1 MHFPKN
7 SLRENIEILIGGALL
22 LGFVSTP
29 QSIDIYGTPKPLSSC
44 AIRQQSAV
52 FSPKI
57 AALGFRKTADVFQK
71 KSLQFFFMPR
81 FLNLHVSNANAASW
95 WDVALSISQ
104 FEMVL
109 FLMPFNDKDFCLQKM
124 SSISPFETFYLFSWI
139 FIWWLQIFCKSPLM
153 CFMEVQKLQE
163 DFFPQ
168 PDPIQSSRS
177 IYRAFH
183 VQFSRKKSLHCKL
196 PEMAFFVQRYP
207 SERES
212 MDF

>member
-1 MHFPKN
+1 M
-7 SLRENIEILIGGALL
+7 E
-22 LGFVSTP
+22 
-29 QSIDIYGTPKPLSSC
+29 PLSPSLL
-44 AIRQQSAV
+44 AQLGSNQLF

-57 AALGFRKTADVFQK
+57 AALGFRKTADVFKK

-163 DFFPQ
+163 DFFLYSL
-168 PDPIQSSRS
+168 IQSNPADQFTAHFMCNFHAKNPS
-177 IYRAFH
+177 IVNYLKWRFLCKDIPLRERKHEFLIINLWPCWSCSEDAFSS
-183 VQFSRKKSLHCKL
+183 VWPCKRL
-196 PEMAFFVQRYP
+196 T
-207 SERES
+207 
-212 MDF
+212 

>member
-1 MHFPKN
+1 MAPCCLA
-7 SLRENIEILIGGALL
+7 SLVPHSR
-22 LGFVSTP
+22 
-29 QSIDIYGTPKPLSSC
+29 SIFMEPLSPSLL
-44 AIRQQSAV
+44 AQLGSNQLF

-139 FIWWLQIFCKSPLM
+139 FIWWLQIFCKSPPPHVLYGGP
-153 CFMEVQKLQE
+153 KATRR
-163 DFFPQ
+163 FFSLQ

-177 IYRAFH
+177 IYRACAIFA
-183 VQFSRKKSLHCKL
+183 QKIPPL
-196 PEMAFFVQRYP
+196 
-207 SERES
+207 
-212 MDF
+212 

>member
-1 MHFPKN
+1 
-7 SLRENIEILIGGALL
+7 
-22 LGFVSTP
+22 
-29 QSIDIYGTPKPLSSC
+29 
-44 AIRQQSAV
+44 
-52 FSPKI
+52 
-57 AALGFRKTADVFQK
+57 
-71 KSLQFFFMPR
+71 MPR

-163 DFFPQ
+163 DFFLQ

-183 VQFSRKKSLHCKL
+183 VQFSHKKSLYCKL
-196 PEMAFFVQRYP
+196 SEMAFLCKDIPLRERKHEFLIINLWP
-207 SERES
+207 CWSCSEDAFSSVWPCKRLT
-212 MDF
+212 